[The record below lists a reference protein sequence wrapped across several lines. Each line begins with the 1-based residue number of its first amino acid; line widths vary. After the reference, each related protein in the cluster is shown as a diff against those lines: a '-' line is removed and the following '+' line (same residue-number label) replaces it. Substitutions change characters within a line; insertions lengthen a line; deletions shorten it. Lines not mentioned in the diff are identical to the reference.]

1 MKNNPLLA
9 PVAPEATYLKTKI
22 CLFFKR
28 LYFYVN
34 SQVMCFNL
42 LCNVVISDK
51 IELYPLENST
61 LPTPTK
67 I

>member
-9 PVAPEATYLKTKI
+9 PIAPKTQYLETKM
-22 CLFFKR
+22 C

-34 SQVMCFNL
+34 SQAMCFNL

-51 IELYPLENST
+51 VELYPLENST
-61 LPTPTK
+61 LPTSTK